1 MLVHVTPTIFA
12 KFNDRAVDVELV
24 DISIP
29 EFGVCLC
36 GGSDVVGRKPVPNKY
51 YTVAC
56 RKIGR
61 EAVSGLLF
69 AVDGPVEFYTVTTRW
84 RLLIS
89 GKVISHEVM
98 YQVLENEHEAV
109 TDGML
114 LWGATEELPSRWPDF
129 ANGYVIAVHQPRMD
143 LETSNGRLGEMVDTM
158 DCSGLI
164 LERRE
169 LFRLPSVE
177 KVRLT
182 RRDSIS
188 SRLPLL
194 HTAIRV
200 RTR

>member
-12 KFNDRAVDVELV
+12 KFNDRAVDVELA
-24 DISIP
+24 DINIP
-29 EFGVCLC
+29 EFGVRLH
-36 GGSDVVGRKPVPNKY
+36 GGRDVVATKPVPNKF

-56 RKIGR
+56 RKMGR

-69 AVDGPVEFYTVTTRW
+69 DVDGAVDAYTVTTRW
-84 RLLIS
+84 RLVTS
-89 GKVISHEVM
+89 GKVVSHEVM
-98 YQVLENEHEAV
+98 YQVLENEHDAV

-114 LWGATEELPSRWPDF
+114 LWGATEALPSRWPEY
-129 ANGYVIAVHQPRMD
+129 AKGYVIAVHQPRMD

-158 DCSGLI
+158 DRNGLI

-169 LFRLPSVE
+169 MFRLPSIE

-194 HTAIRV
+194 HTAMRV
-200 RTR
+200 CAR